1 MSAARTAPASVTTL
15 LTCVIVASPLSQ
27 LITPPSARNRS
38 ENCLD
43 VEPRAAP
50 SFVVGS
56 TDEAVSVVVFIVLTV
71 VVPVRVGAAI
81 VGDVLNT
88 ITPVPV
94 SSVIHAP
101 KLAEVG
107 VLKSVFQPAWGET

>member
-1 MSAARTAPASVTTL
+1 MSPANTAPARVTTL
-15 LTCVIVASPLSQ
+15 LTCVSVASPLSQ
-27 LITPPSARNRS
+27 LMTPPSARNRS

-43 VEPRAAP
+43 VEPKAAP
-50 SFVVGS
+50 
-56 TDEAVSVVVFIVLTV
+56 VFIVLTV

-81 VGDVLNT
+81 VGEPLKT
-88 ITPVPV
+88 KTPVPV

-107 VLKSVFQPAWGET
+107 VLKSVFQP